1 MSSGSLGGKQV
12 SEEKIIDS
20 EVSAM
25 LLGISTNNLR
35 QLVHRKQLVPVGRQ
49 KRRSQFLLEEVLALK
64 TRRSAEVNANTN
76 TL

>member
-1 MSSGSLGGKQV
+1 V

-25 LLGISTNNLR
+25 LLGISANNLR

-64 TRRSAEVNANTN
+64 SQRGAEVNQTP
-76 TL
+76 